1 MKQLLGMAR
10 EKKEKDGPKPIG
22 LAGKNLNLNK
32 FAQPS
37 YPPPS
42 ES

>member
-10 EKKEKDGPKPIG
+10 EKKEKGETKPMG
-22 LAGKNLNLNK
+22 MAAKNTNLNK

-42 ES
+42 